1 MRAHPWSVLLAAL
14 AAWLLAAGPATA
26 LAQNQLAVEIS
37 PPNNRLSANPGDQL
51 QGSFNV
57 TNSGNLPVSLSIV
70 RSDFVLGPRGSINPV
85 ASGSLPT
92 SLASWL
98 TTSSSQ
104 LDLAPQK
111 TTELRYSIDVP
122 KNATP
127 GTHWGLI
134 LVRNGSPGTNSD
146 QGHAVGVDYVTQLAY
161 VVYVDV
167 GQGQASGK
175 VTDIKVARAP
185 ANSKYRGEVAQ
196 VGFQNTG
203 TNLMVMR
210 GRLEL
215 RSLDG
220 TLVKTYTIGSMPV
233 LPGGFSILE
242 VNLDASLKPGTYLA
256 TAVLND
262 GSPRLIAGQAQIEV
276 QPTP

>member
-1 MRAHPWSVLLAAL
+1 MRRHPRSALLAL
-14 AAWLLAAGPATA
+14 VAAWLLAAWPVAA

-37 PPNNRLSANPGDQL
+37 PPNSRLSANPGDQL
-51 QGSFNV
+51 QASFNV
-57 TNSGNLPVSLSIV
+57 TNSGNLPVSLSVV
-70 RSDFVLGPRGSINPV
+70 RSDGVLGPTGSLIPV
-85 ASGSLPT
+85 ASGSLPQ
-92 SLASWL
+92 SLTSWL
-98 TTSSSQ
+98 TTSTSQ
-104 LDLAPQK
+104 LELAPQQ

-122 KNATP
+122 KDATP

-134 LVRNGSPGTNSD
+134 LVRNGSPGGSADN
-146 QGHAVGVDYVTQLAY
+146 GHAVGVDYVTQLAY

-167 GQGQASGK
+167 GQGQATGK
-175 VTDIKVARAP
+175 VTDIKVAQAP
-185 ANSKYRGEVAQ
+185 ANSKHRGEIAQ

-203 TNLMVMR
+203 DSLMVMR

-242 VNLDASLKPGTYLA
+242 VNLDPSLQAGTYLA

-276 QPTP
+276 RPTP

>member
-1 MRAHPWSVLLAAL
+1 M
-14 AAWLLAAGPATA
+14 A
-26 LAQNQLAVEIS
+26 LAQSQLAVEIS

-51 QGSFNV
+51 QASFNV
-57 TNSGNLPVSLSIV
+57 VNSGNQPVSLSIV
-70 RSDFVLGPRGSINPV
+70 RSDFVLSPLGNITPV
-85 ASGSLPT
+85 AAGSLPQ
-92 SLASWL
+92 SLTSWL
-98 TTSSSQ
+98 TISSSQ
-104 LDLAPQK
+104 LDMAPKQ

-122 KNATP
+122 KDAKP

-134 LVRNGSPGTNSD
+134 LIRNGGPAASTGT
-146 QGHAVGVDYVTQLAY
+146 GHTVGVDYVTQLAY

-167 GQGQASGK
+167 GQGQPSGK
-175 VTDIKVARAP
+175 VTDIKVVNAP
-185 ANSKYRGEVAQ
+185 ANSKQPGEIAE

-203 TNLMVMR
+203 DSLMVMR

-215 RSLDG
+215 RTVDG

-233 LPGGFSILE
+233 LPGGFSALE
-242 VNLDASLKPGTYLA
+242 VSLDPSLKPGTYLA

-276 QPTP
+276 KATP